1 MFWRWSVVC
10 LAWAGAAS
18 PLAAQDWAQEMF
30 KTARHDFGV
39 IAAGAKAEYRFVMT
53 NIYQADVHVDDVW
66 SSCGCTSPRIE
77 KKSLATYEDGAIIAS
92 INSDK
97 FRGQRGATLTVSIDK
112 PWRATAQLSVSVYI
126 RGDLTFEP
134 SGANFGSIDAGR
146 SGDAALTVTRWND
159 SDWRITK
166 VRSDQPWLS
175 AKAVETARDDRQTA
189 YRLQV
194 HLSGDAPPGYLNE
207 RLLLVTNDS
216 QAAHVPVVV
225 EGQVLAKVT
234 VNPTALF
241 LGVTKRGQ
249 RVSKQ
254 IVVRG
259 KQPLKIMSVDAD
271 RKSFEW
277 TIPPNQTA
285 KPLQLLPV
293 TFLAGAELGKVERTI
308 RIQTDLQK
316 QPVEI
321 PAYAVVNE

>member
-1 MFWRWSVVC
+1 MFARWSVVW
-10 LAWAGAAS
+10 LAWAGAVS
-18 PLAAQDWAQEMF
+18 PLAAQEWAQEMF

-39 IAAGAKAEYRFVMT
+39 VAAGAKAEYRFVMS
-53 NIYQADVHVDDVW
+53 NIYQTDVHVADVS
-66 SSCGCTSPRIE
+66 SSCGCTSPRIDKE
-77 KKSLATYEDGAIIAS
+77 WLKTYEDGAIVAS

-97 FRGQRGATLTVSIDK
+97 FRGQRAATLTVVIDK
-112 PWRATAQLSVSVYI
+112 PSRSVAQLSVSVHI

-134 SGANFGSIDAGR
+134 AGADFGSIDVGR
-146 SGDAALTVTRWND
+146 SGDATLMVTRWND
-159 SDWRITK
+159 SDWRISK
-166 VRSDQPWLS
+166 VHSDQPWLS
-175 AKAVETARDDRQTA
+175 AKAVEISRDDRQTA

-207 RLLLVTNDS
+207 RLMLVTNDTH
-216 QAAHVPVVV
+216 AAQVPVAV
-225 EGQVLAKVT
+225 EGQVMAKIT

-241 LGVTKRGQ
+241 LGVTKPGQ
-249 RVSKQ
+249 RINKQ
-254 IVVRG
+254 IVIRG
-259 KQPLKIMSVDAD
+259 KQPLKIVSVDAD

-277 TIPPNQTA
+277 TLPANQTA

-293 TFLAGAELGKVERTI
+293 TFLAGAETGKVERTI